1 MLPPKPEPCTL
12 SAYDHGCTCSMPC
25 SGPTDIDPPEPRVDR
40 DCPFHGTPVCQE
52 YEYEDRFE
60 RNRVRELVRELDRMR
75 ERSTDWED

>member
-40 DCPFHGTPVCQE
+40 DCPLHGTPDNRE
-52 YEYEDRFE
+52 YEYEDWISKR
-60 RNRVRELVRELDRMR
+60 RLLQELDRMR